1 MTAAD
6 LLAERDRTLV
16 MGVVN
21 VTPDSFSDGGEWFE
35 PDAAITHGRDVWA
48 AGADIVDIGGESTR
62 PGATRPS
69 FAEELRRVLPVVEAL
84 AATGALVCI
93 DTMRAQVAQAAY
105 AAGATMVNDVS
116 GGHADPEMVPFVI
129 GAGLPYVAMHWR
141 GHSDDMYA
149 RAVYDDVVAEVCRE
163 LASRRDELLGAGLAQ
178 EALVLDPGIG
188 FAKTAEH
195 NWALLA
201 ALPRLHDLGQPILLG
216 ASRKAFLG
224 RVGRGPGEDPRPA
237 SERDLETAAT
247 SVMAAMAGLWCV
259 RVHDVAQT
267 VRALAV
273 VAAASAHAPVEEVP
287 R

>member
-35 PDAAITHGRDVWA
+35 PEAALRHGRDVLA
-48 AGADIVDIGGESTR
+48 AGADIIDVGGESTR
-62 PGATRPS
+62 PGAERPS
-69 FAEELRRVLPVVEAL
+69 VAEELRRVVPVIAQL
-84 AATGALVCI
+84 AADGAVI
-93 DTMRAQVAQAAY
+93 SVDTMRAEVAEAAV
-105 AAGATMVNDVS
+105 AAGAAIVNDVS
-116 GGHADPEMVPFVI
+116 GGHADPDMVPFVA
-129 GAGLPYVAMHWR
+129 GAQLPYIAMHWR
-141 GHSDDMYA
+141 GHSAEMYA
-149 RAVYDDVVAEVCRE
+149 RAVYDDVVEEVCRE
-163 LASRRDELLGAGLAQ
+163 LASRRDELLGAGLA
-178 EALVLDPGIG
+178 EELLVLDPGLG

-201 ALPRLHDLGQPILLG
+201 ALPRLHDLGHPILLG

-224 RVGRGPGEDPRPA
+224 RVGRAAGEPPRPPTD
-237 SERDLETAAT
+237 RDLETAAT

-259 RVHDVAQT
+259 RVHDVSRT

-273 VAAASAHAPVEEVP
+273 VEAAQAHAPVEEGAW
-287 R
+287 